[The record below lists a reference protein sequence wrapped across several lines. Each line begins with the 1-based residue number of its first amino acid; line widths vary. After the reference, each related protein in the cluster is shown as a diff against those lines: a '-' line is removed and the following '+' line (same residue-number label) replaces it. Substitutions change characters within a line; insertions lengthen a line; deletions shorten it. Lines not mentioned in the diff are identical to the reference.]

1 MSNAGDARL
10 CNIAAHLPR
19 MARQQPDTLAV
30 VLPTGLDAEGKRTYS
45 RQTYAELDRQ
55 SDVIAAGL
63 VNAGLKRGMRTVLMV
78 KPGPDFFALTFALF
92 KAGIVPVLIDP
103 GLGIA
108 QLKTCLA
115 QAEPKAFIGIPA
127 AHAARVVLGLGRKT
141 IHICI
146 TVGSRWF
153 WGGTTLAKVVAQVE
167 AQLETTGG
175 ASPVLEATTA
185 DETAAILFT
194 SGSTG
199 IAKGVRYSHGNFAAQ
214 VELIRETYNIQPGEI
229 DLPTFPL
236 FALFDPALG
245 MTTIVPDMDFTR
257 PAKVDPM
264 KIKHAIDDWGVTNVF
279 ASPALLATVSRHAVA
294 NAVANVVGHAGA
306 NTVKWPTVKR
316 ILTAGAPVPA
326 ATLERLHQMLSP
338 DAEIFTPYGAT
349 EALPVATIGSREIL
363 ADTRARTDAGAGVC
377 VGRVVVPNDVRI
389 IAITD
394 EPIPDWAHVRELP
407 VGEIGEITVA
417 GPTVTT
423 MYIGRPEATIEAKIN
438 RDGLIV
444 HRMGDVGY
452 FDEAG
457 RLWFCGRK
465 SHRVELSGVTLYSAP
480 VEEVFNTHMAVF
492 RTALVG
498 ATVGGTKVGGTRVAV
513 LCVELDPET
522 SGKHVLSE
530 HELFDQLKSIGAKFE
545 HTKGIAHFL
554 IHPGFPVDIRHNAK
568 IGREKLAV
576 WAQARL
582 A

>member
-1 MSNAGDARL
+1 MRNAGDAKIW
-10 CNIAAHLPR
+10 NIAAHLPK
-19 MARQQPDTLAV
+19 MARLQPNTLAV
-30 VLPTGLDAEGKRTYS
+30 VLPTGLDAQGKRTYS

-63 VNAGLKRGMRTVLMV
+63 GKAGLKRGMRTVLMV

-108 QLKTCLA
+108 QLKTCLK
-115 QAEPKAFIGIPA
+115 QVEPEAFIGIPA

-141 IHICI
+141 IHIYI

-153 WGGTTLAKVVAQVE
+153 WGGTTLAKVIALGE
-167 AQLETTGG
+167 G
-175 ASPVLEATTA
+175 AGAGAVLENTQA

-199 IAKGVRYSHGNFAAQ
+199 TAKGVRYSHGNFAAQ
-214 VELIRETYNIQPGEI
+214 VELIRDTYDIRPGEI

-245 MTTIVPDMDFTR
+245 MTTVVPDMDFTR
-257 PAKVDPM
+257 PAKADPT
-264 KIKHAIDDWGVTNVF
+264 KIKHAIDDWSVTNVF
-279 ASPALLATVSRHAVA
+279 ASPALLATVSRHGVA
-294 NAVANVVGHAGA
+294 NGVQ
-306 NTVKWPTVKR
+306 WPTVRR

-326 ATLERLHQMLSP
+326 ATLERMHQMLSP

-349 EALPVATIGSREIL
+349 EALPVASIGSREIL
-363 ADTRARTDAGAGVC
+363 ADTRALTEAGAGVC
-377 VGRVVVPNDVRI
+377 VGRVVAPNDVRI
-389 IAITD
+389 INITD
-394 EPIPDWAHVRELP
+394 EPIVDWAHVHELP
-407 VGEIGEITVA
+407 ASEIGEITIA
-417 GPTVTT
+417 GPTATS
-423 MYIGRPEATIEAKIN
+423 MYIGRPEATRLAKIN
-438 RDGLIV
+438 RDGVIV
-444 HRMGDVGY
+444 HRMGDLGY
-452 FDEAG
+452 FDAAG

-465 SHRVELSGVTLYSAP
+465 SHRVELRGITLFSAP
-480 VEEVFNTHMAVF
+480 VEEIFNTHAAVF

-498 ATVGGTKVGGTRVAV
+498 ATVGARGSDKRVAV
-513 LCVELDPET
+513 LCIELDLQSRQE
-522 SGKHVLSE
+522 HLMSE
-530 HELFDQLKSIGAKFE
+530 RQLFDELKLIGAKHE
-545 HTKGIAHFL
+545 HTKGIVHFL

>member
-1 MSNAGDARL
+1 MSNTGDARL

-19 MARQQPDTLAV
+19 MARLQPDTLAV

-55 SDVIAAGL
+55 SDLIAAGL
-63 VNAGLKRGMRTVLMV
+63 LKAGLRRGMRTVLMV

-115 QAEPKAFIGIPA
+115 QAEPEAFIGIPA
-127 AHAARVVLGLGRKT
+127 AHAARVLLGLGRKT
-141 IHICI
+141 IRICI
-146 TVGSRWF
+146 TVGGRWF

-167 AQLETTGG
+167 AAGRTD
-175 ASPVLEATTA
+175 PVLEATTA

-214 VELIRETYNIQPGEI
+214 VELIRETYNIQPGEV

-279 ASPALLATVSRHAVA
+279 ASPALLATVSRHAAANGSASKVA
-294 NAVANVVGHAGA
+294 
-306 NTVKWPTVKR
+306 WPSVKR

-326 ATLERLHQMLSP
+326 ATLERMHQMLST

-349 EALPVATIGSREIL
+349 EALPVASIGSREIL
-363 ADTRARTDAGAGVC
+363 DATRVGTEAGAGVC
-377 VGRVVVPNDVRI
+377 VGRVVAPNDVRI

-394 EPIPDWAHVRELP
+394 EPISDWAQVRELP
-407 VGEIGEITVA
+407 VGEVGEITVA

-423 MYIGRPEATIEAKIN
+423 MYIGRPEATMAAKIN
-438 RDGLIV
+438 RDGVIV

-452 FDEAG
+452 FDATG

-465 SHRVELSGVTLYSAP
+465 SHRVEFHGVTLYSAP
-480 VEEVFNTHMAVF
+480 VEEVFNTHVAVF

-498 ATVGGTKVGGTRVAV
+498 ATVDGTRVPV
-513 LCVELDPET
+513 LCIELDPET
-522 SGKHVLSE
+522 SGKHALSE
-530 HELFDQLKSIGAKFE
+530 YELFDQLKSLGAKFA
-545 HTKGIAHFL
+545 HTKGITHFL

>member
-19 MARQQPDTLAV
+19 MARLQPDTLAV

-63 VNAGLKRGMRTVLMV
+63 LKAGFKRGMRTVLMV

-103 GLGIA
+103 GLGIP

-115 QAEPKAFIGIPA
+115 QAEPEAFIGIPA

-146 TVGSRWF
+146 TVGGRWF
-153 WGGTTLAKVVAQVE
+153 WGGTTLANVVAQ
-167 AQLETTGG
+167 AETTGG
-175 ASPVLEATTA
+175 AGPVLEATTA

-294 NAVANVVGHAGA
+294 RGSD
-306 NTVKWPTVKR
+306 NTVQWPSVKR

-326 ATLERLHQMLSP
+326 ATLERMHQILSP
-338 DAEIFTPYGAT
+338 DAQIFTPYGAT
-349 EALPVATIGSREIL
+349 EALPVASIGSREIL
-363 ADTRARTDAGAGVC
+363 ADTRVATEAGAGVC
-377 VGRVVVPNDVRI
+377 VGRVVAPNDVRI

-394 EPIPDWAHVRELP
+394 EPISDWAHARELP
-407 VGEIGEITVA
+407 AGEVGEITVA

-423 MYIGRPEATIEAKIN
+423 MYIGRPEATIAAKIN
-438 RDGLIV
+438 RDGVIV

-452 FDEAG
+452 FDAAG

-465 SHRVELSGVTLYSAP
+465 SHRVECHGVTLYSAP

-498 ATVGGTKVGGTRVAV
+498 ATVGGTRVPV
-513 LCVELDPET
+513 LCIELDPET
-522 SGKHVLSE
+522 RGKHALSE
-530 HELFDQLKSIGAKFE
+530 HELFDQLKSLGANFE
-545 HTKGIAHFL
+545 HTKGITHFL